1 MCMHLLM
8 LSQAFLL
15 CYSKVIVLLS
25 ARYHVRY
32 LSGISDGTTTS
43 TLAETSAAVEAQIL
57 PCNCSSATDVRISN
71 VVYIYMSNYAN

>member
-1 MCMHLLM
+1 MFVCAHVYAPID
-8 LSQAFLL
+8 AFLL

-32 LSGISDGTTTS
+32 LSGISDGTTMS

-57 PCNCSSATDVRISN
+57 PCNCSSATGGFL
-71 VVYIYMSNYAN
+71 MLCTFT